1 MTQNCITSSAAV
13 WSVQITMILKC
24 LGKEKLLKAAQC
36 PWPSPELDPQNRIS
50 PGWTSQLAG
59 HWWCSCENQL
69 APNCE
74 PTHLCK
80 LNIHLFGSTRLC
92 INELKT
98 RTMFEEYHEQ
108 ILSHIP
114 EHIQCIRVL
123 PMGQVHRRRRI
134 MGMLSEIRRR
144 STFTFDAYWG
154 HGQLD
159 NWASCRYIFVGFPI
173 KRVKFRA
180 RYQSKIYTQFTA
192 LQILRYCLDKLAEIK
207 AHWENSPNTIFS
219 KLGQSWNV
227 LLVISDLRREVHS
240 TSIPLK
246 STIS

>member
-36 PWPSPELDPQNRIS
+36 PWPSPELDPQNWIS
-50 PGWTSQLAG
+50 PSWTSQLAG
-59 HWWCSCENQL
+59 HWWCSENQL

-123 PMGQVHRRRRI
+123 SLGQVHR
-134 MGMLSEIRRR
+134 GGGSWACCQKSDQGLP
-144 STFTFDAYWG
+144 FDAYWS

-159 NWASCRYIFVGFPI
+159 NWASFRYIFVGYQI
-173 KRVKFRA
+173 RA
-180 RYQSKIYTQFTA
+180 RSTLKDRYV
-192 LQILRYCLDKLAEIK
+192 QILRYCLVRYWFENQVDKLVEIK
-207 AHWENSPNTIFS
+207 AHY
-219 KLGQSWNV
+219 
-227 LLVISDLRREVHS
+227 
-240 TSIPLK
+240 
-246 STIS
+246 

>member
-1 MTQNCITSSAAV
+1 MNLVLKIRFFTAQLNFGYIVNIGMTSAGV
-13 WSVQITMILKC
+13 WSVQITNILKC

-59 HWWCSCENQL
+59 HWWCSYENQL

-123 PMGQVHRRRRI
+123 SLGQVHRGGRSWACCRKSDQGLHSHSMHI
-134 MGMLSEIRRR
+134 EVMGNWTIGHPGDIFLLVFQSRGSSSEQDIRAR
-144 STFTFDAYWG
+144 STLSSQLYRYWDIV
-154 HGQLD
+154 LT
-159 NWASCRYIFVGFPI
+159 NW
-173 KRVKFRA
+173 
-180 RYQSKIYTQFTA
+180 
-192 LQILRYCLDKLAEIK
+192 
-207 AHWENSPNTIFS
+207 
-219 KLGQSWNV
+219 
-227 LLVISDLRREVHS
+227 
-240 TSIPLK
+240 LK
-246 STIS
+246 SKRTEKTPQIQYFQN